1 MIKHP
6 LYIKAAC
13 AISPQH
19 SFGDTPILDP
29 VVQSENN
36 RLIALD
42 VDYRAFIN
50 PVAIRRMSRL
60 LKMSISAAIKCL
72 QNAGVSMPDAIITG
86 TGRGSAGDMQHFL
99 KDMILMKEEALNPTF
114 FIQSTY
120 NAPNGWIALQS
131 KSTGYNQ
138 TFVHR
143 GISLELALLDAQL
156 LLAEAGDHQ
165 NILIGCYDETTADYF
180 VVKEKLNYWKKE
192 TIPSEHLYRNNETL
206 GSIAGEGA
214 AFFAV
219 SGEKEGA
226 VCSIASLEV
235 IHQPAPTMIRN
246 KVQEVLAANG
256 LTTDDIDVVI
266 CGRSGDV
273 RFEAWYGVLE
283 DFATQTIAGFKHL
296 CGEYETSSGF
306 ALWLAHQIFAQ
317 GTVPECTVLQ
327 KGDRKEIRHMLIINH
342 FILDTVSVMLLKS
355 LR

>member
-19 SFGDTPILDP
+19 SFGDTPVLDP
-29 VVQSENN
+29 VVPSEGN
-36 RLIALD
+36 RLVAVD

-60 LKMSISAAIKCL
+60 LKMSISAAMKCL
-72 QNAGVSMPDAIITG
+72 QNAGVTMPDAIITG

-99 KDMILMKEEALNPTF
+99 KDMILMKEEALNPTL

-156 LLAEAGDHQ
+156 LLTETGDHQ
-165 NILIGCYDETTADYF
+165 NILIGCYDETTPEYF
-180 VVKEKLNYWKKE
+180 IVKEKLNYWKKE
-192 TIPSEHLYRNNETL
+192 TVTSQHLYQDNETL
-206 GSIAGEGA
+206 GSIAGEGT
-214 AFFAV
+214 AFFVV
-219 SGEKEGA
+219 SGEAEGA
-226 VCSIASLEV
+226 TCAIESLE
-235 IHQPAPTMIRN
+235 IMHQPAPTMIRN
-246 KVQEVLAANG
+246 KVQEVLSANG
-256 LTTDDIDVVI
+256 LTADDIDVVL

-273 RFEAWYGVLE
+273 RFEAWYHVLE
-283 DFATQTIAGFKHL
+283 DFTTQTIAGFKHL

-306 ALWLAHQIFAQ
+306 ALWLAHHIFSQAA
-317 GTVPECTVLQ
+317 VPECTVLQ
-327 KGDRKEIRHMLIINH
+327 KGDRKEIRHMLLINH
-342 FILDTVSVMLLKS
+342 FILDTVSITLLKG
-355 LR
+355 LL